1 MFFSLVTVFFYLFC
15 QQSLHWIGRH
25 RLYHFFIT
33 FVVNKRIMELIREII
48 VPTGNSYILT
58 LPDEMIG
65 KRVEVIAF
73 ELNKDVSVNDETTL
87 DQTQTVTDIREIF
100 KGNLLDMS
108 NFTFN
113 RDEANN
119 YNE

>member
-1 MFFSLVTVFFYLFC
+1 
-15 QQSLHWIGRH
+15 
-25 RLYHFFIT
+25 
-33 FVVNKRIMELIREII
+33 MELIREII
-48 VPTGNSYILT
+48 VPTGNSYTIT

-73 ELNKDVSVNDETTL
+73 ELSKDALGNDETTI
-87 DQTQTVTDIREIF
+87 DQNQIVNDIREIF

-108 NFTFN
+108 NFKFN

>member
-1 MFFSLVTVFFYLFC
+1 
-15 QQSLHWIGRH
+15 
-25 RLYHFFIT
+25 
-33 FVVNKRIMELIREII
+33 MELIREII
-48 VPTGNSYILT
+48 VPTGNSYTLT

-73 ELNKDVSVNDETTL
+73 ELDKKVLGKDETTT
-87 DQTQTVTDIREIF
+87 DQNQLVSDIKEIF

-108 NFTFN
+108 DFKFN

>member
-1 MFFSLVTVFFYLFC
+1 
-15 QQSLHWIGRH
+15 
-25 RLYHFFIT
+25 
-33 FVVNKRIMELIREII
+33 MELIREII
-48 VPTGNSYILT
+48 VPTGNSYTLT

-73 ELNKDVSVNDETTL
+73 ELNKDVLVNDETKI
-87 DQTQTVTDIREIF
+87 DQNQILSDIREIF

-108 NFTFN
+108 KFKFN

>member
-1 MFFSLVTVFFYLFC
+1 
-15 QQSLHWIGRH
+15 
-25 RLYHFFIT
+25 
-33 FVVNKRIMELIREII
+33 MELIREII
-48 VPTGNSYILT
+48 VPTCNSYTLT

-73 ELNKDVSVNDETTL
+73 ELNKDVIGNDETTI
-87 DQTQTVTDIREIF
+87 DQNQMVNDIREIF

-108 NFTFN
+108 NFNFN